1 MPVTTGHFSHLV
13 FCGHRTFLLYCLNS
27 RPARSR
33 GKLYG
38 YAPSQQFNPFYSN
51 GAKIRPWHTLQVKM
65 LICLTPFSEGRKLNS
80 NVSRFALYLLPSAK
94 DLLAFDSQ
102 RLQNGKGLPSHK
114 LRPRF
119 TMQLITHLTWDI
131 KCYWCR
137 NQNMT
142 KYRGPWGDAWVQRE
156 MEYLLREL
164 VRQTNHGHCHL
175 CIIGFPPF
183 MILSPTHGHT
193 W

>member
-1 MPVTTGHFSHLV
+1 MMQCFVVIMASMQCYRMAPFATKHYRYNIHMLQCYKLLQVTTRLRSTMQQGWNLLMPVTTGHFSHLV

-119 TMQLITHLTWDI
+119 TMQLITHLT
-131 KCYWCR
+131 
-137 NQNMT
+137 
-142 KYRGPWGDAWVQRE
+142 
-156 MEYLLREL
+156 
-164 VRQTNHGHCHL
+164 
-175 CIIGFPPF
+175 
-183 MILSPTHGHT
+183 
-193 W
+193 